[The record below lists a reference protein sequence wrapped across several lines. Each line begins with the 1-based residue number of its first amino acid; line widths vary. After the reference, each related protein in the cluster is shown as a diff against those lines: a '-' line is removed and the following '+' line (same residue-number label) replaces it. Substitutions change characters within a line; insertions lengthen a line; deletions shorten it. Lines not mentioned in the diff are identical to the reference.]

1 MRCDLAVEGTAAVV
15 MEVVETALEE
25 LAMAEVD
32 WMAEG
37 WETEPGKA
45 VALASDDSAA
55 VVAVTAA
62 ADLVSVVQAMA
73 VEMVREKA
81 EVMVAVEIVVVVMAL
96 VGVAAAVE
104 DETVVVTAVVVRV
117 EVVKAAVEKEQVAK
131 VAAVMEAAEMAL
143 AEMDQAAGMAA
154 GMGAERAAKE
164 TAVAKEADAT
174 SEATAGRIKWRRQ
187 RRWGW
192 WSGQQRGWRLYWRCG
207 RWRQR

>member
-1 MRCDLAVEGTAAVV
+1 MV

-96 VGVAAAVE
+96 VGVATARGGGRNGGGDGSGGEGGGGEGGGGEGAGGEGGGGDGGGGDGFGRDGPGGRDGGGNGGGEGGQVNGGGKRGGCDVGGDGGADKVE
-104 DETVVVTAVVVRV
+104 APSEVGMVVRT
-117 EVVKAAVEKEQVAK
+117 AAW
-131 VAAVMEAAEMAL
+131 VAAVLAVWEMA
-143 AEMDQAAGMAA
+143 AAVKA
-154 GMGAERAAKE
+154 
-164 TAVAKEADAT
+164 
-174 SEATAGRIKWRRQ
+174 S
-187 RRWGW
+187 
-192 WSGQQRGWRLYWRCG
+192 
-207 RWRQR
+207 

>member
-1 MRCDLAVEGTAAVV
+1 MV

-131 VAAVMEAAEMAL
+131 VAAVMEAAEM
-143 AEMDQAAGMAA
+143 DQAAGMAA

>member
-1 MRCDLAVEGTAAVV
+1 MAAAAAVEGTAAVV

-37 WETEPGKA
+37 WETEPGEA
-45 VALASDDSAA
+45 VAMASDDSAA
-55 VVAVTAA
+55 VVKVVAVTAA

-73 VEMVREKA
+73 VEVVREKA

-96 VGVAAAVE
+96 VGVATAVE
-104 DETVVVTAVVVRV
+104 DETVVVTPVVVTAEV
-117 EVVKAAVEKEQVAK
+117 EKAAVEKEQVAK

-154 GMGAERAAKE
+154 GMGAERAAK
-164 TAVAKEADAT
+164 
-174 SEATAGRIKWRRQ
+174 
-187 RRWGW
+187 
-192 WSGQQRGWRLYWRCG
+192 
-207 RWRQR
+207 

>member
-1 MRCDLAVEGTAAVV
+1 VV

-96 VGVAAAVE
+96 P
-104 DETVVVTAVVVRV
+104 T
-117 EVVKAAVEKEQVAK
+117 
-131 VAAVMEAAEMAL
+131 
-143 AEMDQAAGMAA
+143 
-154 GMGAERAAKE
+154 GAREGAPCSSWERC
-164 TAVAKEADAT
+164 T
-174 SEATAGRIKWRRQ
+174 
-187 RRWGW
+187 
-192 WSGQQRGWRLYWRCG
+192 RCSS
-207 RWRQR
+207 